1 MTSHLWVVLLTMPSK
16 NNGCCFLFCLG
27 FFSSSFCIY
36 RSTPH
41 LALIYYC
48 LLTVVD
54 QGDSAEMCFIDVL
67 KVLRYVGYRK
77 KLAKYP
83 EHLRPTAAFEL

>member
-1 MTSHLWVVLLTMPSK
+1 MLFFVLF
-16 NNGCCFLFCLG
+16 GV
-27 FFSSSFCIY
+27 FSSSFCIY

-41 LALIYYC
+41 LTLIYYC

-54 QGDSAEMCFIDVL
+54 QEDSAEMCFIDVL

-77 KLAKYP
+77 KLAEYP
-83 EHLRPTAAFEL
+83 EHLRPTAVFEL